1 METQTKTRASEIS
14 SQKRWKEKARRAKQ
28 PRLSGSRQRAT
39 LNRAEK
45 RTRTSET
52 QVMPKIRRAPTKA
65 ATNRRR
71 TKSRA
76 RTTHVSQ
83 AGSLTWSF
91 FYDANYV
98 YGTAQSVIYT
108 GLFVSVLPDFQ
119 YRNEKLVAA
128 NQRYFF
134 RKFSMA
140 RANLVLI
147 LVLGTDP
154 VNTINRNAHHP
165 ECGATSSREDRDQ
178 KQKPD
183 RKHSQKGLRC

>member
-1 METQTKTRASEIS
+1 METQTKTRAREIS
-14 SQKRWKEKARRAKQ
+14 SLKRWKEKARRAKQ
-28 PRLSGSRQRAT
+28 PRLSGSRQ
-39 LNRAEK
+39 RAEK

-165 ECGATSSREDRDQ
+165 ECGATSSRENRDQ